1 MLATTP
7 VKDILIRNISFKI
20 FYNRSSDFNMSKKKN
35 IAGVA
40 RTAYL
45 VCVLSLC
52 FV

>member
-1 MLATTP
+1 MPNHYQRVASVAP
-7 VKDILIRNISFKI
+7 P
-20 FYNRSSDFNMSKKKN
+20 MSKKKN